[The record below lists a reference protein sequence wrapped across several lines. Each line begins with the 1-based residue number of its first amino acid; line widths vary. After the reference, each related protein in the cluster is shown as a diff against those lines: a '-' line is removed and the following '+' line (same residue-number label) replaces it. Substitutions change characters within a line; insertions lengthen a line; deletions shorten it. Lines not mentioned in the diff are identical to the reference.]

1 MKRIGII
8 GAMAQEVSTLVSQLD
23 NPQRYEHAGFVF
35 HTGTR
40 YGLEVIVLQSG
51 IGKVNAAVGTAILLE
66 RHQPDAIINT
76 GSAGGFAADLAIGDV
91 IISDEVRHHDVD
103 AVVFGYEI
111 GQVPG
116 MPAAYLADKSLRE
129 VARNAIASLGEVQVR
144 EGLIATGDAFM
155 ADPARVD
162 ATRAQ
167 FPSMLA
173 VEMEGAAI
181 AQTCHL
187 YQCPFVV
194 IRALSDIPG
203 SGDNHLSFDEFLEV
217 AADHSSRMVDQM
229 LKQLGNVYQGLLSAW
244 SRRPLK
250 RRRFL
255 LRPGLL
261 RPNRPVKRLPRQQWN
276 NVLSL
281 SVRITLRQCPTPS
294 L

>member
-8 GAMAQEVSTLVSQLD
+8 GAMAQEISILVEQLD
-23 NPQRYEHAGFVF
+23 NAERHEHAGFVF
-35 HTGTR
+35 HKGTR
-40 YGLEVIVLQSG
+40 HGLEVVVLLSG

-66 RHQPDAIINT
+66 RYQPDAIINT
-76 GSAGGFAADLAIGDV
+76 GSAGGFASDLDIGDV

-116 MPAAYLADKSLRE
+116 MPAAYLADIKLRDI
-129 VARNAIASLGEVQVR
+129 AREAIATVGEVNVR

-155 ADPARVD
+155 ADPARVA

-173 VEMEGAAI
+173 VEMEAAAI
-181 AQTCHL
+181 AQTCYL

-203 SGDNHLSFDEFLEV
+203 NDDNHLSFEQFLDV
-217 AADHSSRMVDQM
+217 AAAHSSRMVDEM
-229 LKQLGNVYQGLLSAW
+229 LL
-244 SRRPLK
+244 
-250 RRRFL
+250 
-255 LRPGLL
+255 
-261 RPNRPVKRLPRQQWN
+261 
-276 NVLSL
+276 VLSQ
-281 SVRITLRQCPTPS
+281 R
-294 L
+294 